1 MTAAA
6 RYVDVERDLLELL
19 RDVRDTITCP
29 VCTRVH
35 CLTDSGRIWT
45 HGPRRAR
52 CRGSQLRPSA
62 AQWAA
67 RTVRGVNT
75 IHLPE
80 ES

>member
-1 MTAAA
+1 MTAVPHADA
-6 RYVDVERDLLELL
+6 RDLLELL
-19 RDVRDTITCP
+19 DDERPRRMCP
-29 VCTRVH
+29 ICRHAH
-35 CLTDSGRIWT
+35 CITDSGRIWT

-67 RTVRGVNT
+67 RTVRGVTT